1 MQSDKYW
8 KKNQGQRLFEEALAH
23 EADGKSA
30 KAIASYIRS
39 LKAWPK
45 NAQAQ
50 YNLGIALATK
60 GDIEQAIRAWKRAI
74 WLEERFKF
82 ELIEAFDL
90 NDESRETVLD
100 FGFDAC
106 YSKAA

>member
-1 MQSDKYW
+1 MQSDNYW

-23 EADGKSA
+23 EANGKTA
-30 KAIASYIRS
+30 KAIDSYVKS
-39 LKAWPK
+39 LKSWPR

-50 YNLGIALATK
+50 YNLGIALATQ

-90 NDESRETVLD
+90 NDESRETVIDNEFYSD
-100 FGFDAC
+100 FAQ
-106 YSKAA
+106 AA